1 MKSPHRFPLN
11 YALAALATGM
21 SLAAPHAFAQTA
33 DATAG
38 LERVTITSEKRL
50 TVLDKTPD
58 AISAISGSRL
68 AEMGASG
75 LEDVL
80 GLVPNASFISSY
92 GGSKITLR
100 GVGIN
105 GGSDPGVATY
115 VDGSYVSDLAAVN
128 TGLFDLQRVEVL
140 RGPQGALYGRNAT
153 GGAVN
158 YVTATPTQDRQ
169 GQASVLAGDYGR
181 KETEGFV
188 SGALGD
194 TPTSARLSWQIKA
207 RDGFTKNTVAG
218 NSYASVFPGNPG
230 TVGPDKLDDLKTQS
244 LRLQTLTDMGAQG
257 TVRLIVGS
265 HKEDDTGP
273 NIAVLPQSKQVS
285 QYLFGVAPG
294 SDRYVT
300 SSNGQ
305 SNLVDTKT
313 AQVIYERPV
322 GDNTLTASVSYRK
335 SNSALV
341 LDSDST
347 AALVQTTS
355 LFNETTDKSI
365 DLHLA
370 SAEGNSLQ
378 WLVGAT
384 TVDYDLK
391 FDSQFQQQF
400 SLGLLTGI
408 AARNGIAVPN
418 NLLLGGV
425 QKMHSTALY
434 ADMRYALTPTVAVR
448 GGLRANKDQKDV
460 TEYQTTATGTRT
472 AVPTASWDSAPGN
485 IGLEWN
491 LDKET
496 MLYGKLSKGFKAG
509 AINMGLL
516 QATSVNPETVV
527 STELGLKASFL
538 NNRGAFSAA
547 VFSSDY
553 KDMQFS
559 QITTQSQALI
569 NAPGAKINGLEMELL
584 VKPVSAL
591 ILGANVGLMDPKFSD
606 FSNTNSRNPTAG
618 VVSLNGN
625 QITNVSKAQASLSAD
640 YTQVIGEYKTTFRA
654 DYVWRD
660 KFYFTE
666 FNDADTMQE
675 AYGVLNLAA
684 SVKPSGSKWKLYAQL
699 KNATDT
705 QAYTS
710 MTTSGTLSGG
720 QRNVTYTPPRTF
732 GIGVSLD
739 F

>member
-11 YALAALATGM
+11 YAVAALATGL
-21 SLAAPHAFAQTA
+21 SLAVPNAFAQTA
-33 DATAG
+33 DTSAG
-38 LERVTITSEKRL
+38 LEGVTITAEKRL

-115 VDGSYVSDLAAVN
+115 VDGSYVSDLTAVN

-158 YVTATPTQDRQ
+158 YVTARPTQDRR
-169 GQASVLAGDYGR
+169 GQASVLVGDYSR

-194 TPTSARLSWQIKA
+194 TSTSARLSWQIKA

-218 NSYASVFPGNPG
+218 NSYASVFPGNPA

-257 TVRLIVGS
+257 TVRLIVES

-273 NIAVLPQSKQVS
+273 NIAILPQAKQGS
-285 QYLFGVAPG
+285 LFLFGVSPG
-294 SDRYVT
+294 SDRFVT

-313 AQVIYERPV
+313 ARVIYERPV

-335 SNSALV
+335 SNAALV
-341 LDSDST
+341 LDADST
-347 AALVQTTS
+347 AALVGTTS
-355 LFNETTDKSI
+355 IFNESTDRSI

-370 SAEGNSLQ
+370 SADGNSLQ

-384 TVDYDLK
+384 SVDYDLK
-391 FDSQFQQQF
+391 FDAQYQQQL

-408 AARNGIAVPN
+408 AARNGIPFPS

-425 QKMHSTALY
+425 QKMRSTALF
-434 ADMRYALTPTVAVR
+434 ADMRYAVTPTLAVR
-448 GGLRANKDQKDV
+448 GGLRFNKDQKDV
-460 TEYQTTATGTRT
+460 TEYQGTRT
-472 AVPTASWDSAPGN
+472 AAPTASWDSLPGN

-516 QATSVNPETVV
+516 QATSVNPETVI
-527 STELGLKASFL
+527 STELGLKTSFL

-547 VFSSDY
+547 LFSSDY

-559 QITTQSQALI
+559 QITSLSAALI

-584 VKPVSAL
+584 FKPVSSL
-591 ILGANVGLMDPKFSD
+591 VLGANLGLMDPKFSD

-640 YTQVIGEYKTTFRA
+640 YTQLIGEYKTTFRA

-684 SVKPSGSKWKLYAQL
+684 SVRPAGSKWKIYAQL

-705 QAYTS
+705 TAYAS
-710 MTTSGTLSGG
+710 MSTAGTPNAGHRG
-720 QRNVTYTPPRTF
+720 VTYIPPRTF

>member
-33 DATAG
+33 DATAS

-68 AEMGASG
+68 AEMGAAG
-75 LEDVL
+75 LQDVL
-80 GLVPNASFISSY
+80 DLVPNASFISSY
-92 GGSKITLR
+92 GSSKITLR

-105 GGSDPGVATY
+105 GGSDPGVASY
-115 VDGSYVSDLAAVN
+115 VDGSYVSDLIAVN
-128 TGLFDLQRVEVL
+128 TGLFDLKRVEVL

-158 YVTATPTQDRQ
+158 YVTAKPTQDMQ
-169 GQASVLAGDYGR
+169 GQASVLMGDYGR

-194 TPTSARLSWQIKA
+194 SPTSARLSWQIKE

-218 NSYASVFPGNPG
+218 NPYGPVFPGNPG
-230 TVGPDKLDDLKTQS
+230 TVAPNRLDDLNTKS
-244 LRLQTLTDMGAQG
+244 LRFQTLTDLGNA
-257 TVRLIVGS
+257 GS
-265 HKEDDTGP
+265 IRFILGNHKENDVGP
-273 NIAVLPQSKQVS
+273 NIAILPQAVQGSK
-285 QYLFGVAPG
+285 YLFGVSP
-294 SDRYVT
+294 STDRYVT

-313 AQVIYERPV
+313 AQAIYERPV

-341 LDSDST
+341 LDADST
-347 AALVQTTS
+347 AALVATTS
-355 LFNETTDKSI
+355 LLNESTDKSI

-370 SAEGNSLQ
+370 SADGNRLQ

-384 TVDYDLK
+384 SVDYDLK
-391 FDSQFQQQF
+391 SDSQFQQQL

-408 AARNGIAVPN
+408 ASRNGIPVPN

-425 QKMHSTALY
+425 QKMRSTALY
-434 ADMRYALTPTVAVR
+434 VDMRYALTPTVAVR
-448 GGLRANKDQKDV
+448 GGLRANNDRKDV
-460 TEYQTTATGTRT
+460 TEYQTTAAGTRT
-472 AVPTASWDSAPGN
+472 AAPTASWDSLPGH

-516 QATSVNPETVV
+516 QAKSVNPETVV
-527 STELGLKASFL
+527 STELGMKTSFL

-553 KDMQFS
+553 KDMQFA
-559 QITTQSQALI
+559 QITSLSAALI

-584 VKPVSAL
+584 FKPISSL
-591 ILGANVGLMDPKFSD
+591 ILGANLGLMDPKFSN
-606 FSNTNSRNPTAG
+606 FSNTNSRNPAAG

-625 QITNVSKAQASLSAD
+625 QITNVSKAQVSLSAD
-640 YTQVIGEYKTTFRA
+640 YSQVIDEYKTTFRA

-666 FNDADTMQE
+666 FNDQDTMQG
-675 AYGVLNLAA
+675 AFGIFNLAA
-684 SVKPSGSKWKLYAQL
+684 SIRPNGSKWKFFAQL
-699 KNATDT
+699 RNATNT

-710 MTTSGTLSGG
+710 MGTAGTPNAGHRS
-720 QRNVTYTPPRTF
+720 VTYTPPRTM
-732 GIGVSLD
+732 GIGLAVD

>member
-115 VDGSYVSDLAAVN
+115 VDGSYVSDLTAVN

-169 GQASVLAGDYGR
+169 GQASVLVGDYGR

-218 NSYASVFPGNPG
+218 NSYPSVFPGNPG

-244 LRLQTLTDMGAQG
+244 LRLQTLTDMGSQG
-257 TVRLIVGS
+257 TARLIVGS

-273 NIAVLPQSKQVS
+273 NIAVLPQSRQVS

-347 AALVQTTS
+347 AALVSTTS
-355 LFNETTDKSI
+355 LLSETTDKSI

-370 SAEGNSLQ
+370 SAEGNRLQ

-384 TVDYDLK
+384 YVDYDLK
-391 FDSQFQQQF
+391 FDSQFQQKL
-400 SLGLLTGI
+400 SLGLLTGN
-408 AARNGIAVPN
+408 AVLNGIPAPN

-425 QKMHSTALY
+425 QKMRSTALY
-434 ADMRYALTPTVAVR
+434 ANMRYAVTPTLAVL
-448 GGLRANKDQKDV
+448 GGLRSNKDQKDV
-460 TEYQTTATGTRT
+460 TEYQGTRIAT
-472 AVPTASWDSAPGN
+472 PTASWDSVPGN

-516 QATSVNPETVV
+516 QATSVNPETVI
-527 STELGLKASFL
+527 STELGLKTSFL

-559 QITTQSQALI
+559 QITTLSAALI
-569 NAPGAKINGLEMELL
+569 NAPGATINGLEMELL
-584 VKPVSAL
+584 VKPVPAL

-625 QITNVSKAQASLSAD
+625 QITNVSKAQASLSVD
-640 YTQVIGEYKTTFRA
+640 YTQAIGEYKTTFRA

-684 SVKPSGSKWKLYAQL
+684 SIRPAGAKWKMYAQL

-710 MTTSGTLSGG
+710 MTTSGTPNGG

-732 GIGVSLD
+732 GVGMSLD

>member
-115 VDGSYVSDLAAVN
+115 VDGSYVSDLTAVN

-169 GQASVLAGDYGR
+169 GQASVLVGDYGR

-218 NSYASVFPGNPG
+218 NSYPSVFPGNPG

-244 LRLQTLTDMGAQG
+244 LRLQTLTDMGSQG
-257 TVRLIVGS
+257 TARLIVGS

-273 NIAVLPQSKQVS
+273 NIAVLPQSRQVS

-347 AALVQTTS
+347 AALVSTTS
-355 LFNETTDKSI
+355 LLSETTDKSI

-370 SAEGNSLQ
+370 SAEGNRLQ

-384 TVDYDLK
+384 YVDYDLK
-391 FDSQFQQQF
+391 QDSQFQQKL
-400 SLGLLTGI
+400 SLGLLTGN
-408 AARNGIAVPN
+408 AVLNGIPAPN

-425 QKMHSTALY
+425 QKMRSTALY
-434 ADMRYALTPTVAVR
+434 ANMRYAVTPTLAVL
-448 GGLRANKDQKDV
+448 GGLRSNKDQKDV
-460 TEYQTTATGTRT
+460 TEYQGTRIAT
-472 AVPTASWDSAPGN
+472 PTASWDSVPGN

-516 QATSVNPETVV
+516 QATSVNPETVI
-527 STELGLKASFL
+527 STELGLKTSFL

-559 QITTQSQALI
+559 QITTLSAALI
-569 NAPGAKINGLEMELL
+569 NAPGATINGLEMELL
-584 VKPVSAL
+584 VKPVPAL

-625 QITNVSKAQASLSAD
+625 QITNVSKAQASLSVD
-640 YTQVIGEYKTTFRA
+640 YTQAIGEYKTTFRA

-684 SVKPSGSKWKLYAQL
+684 SIRPAGAKWKMYAQL

-710 MTTSGTLSGG
+710 MTTSGTPNGG

-732 GIGVSLD
+732 GVGMSLD